1 MSDAN
6 QEQDTKVE
14 GETTVPDAQVEQKPE
29 EVVEPQTQ
37 SEELEL
43 PDGVT
48 DRAKEQFEKLKA
60 KNKEMAEKLSAFE
73 APKQVERP
81 SFYEQV
87 PSQAQFP
94 GLSQEQ
100 IANQTQSLVD
110 ENGYMDVERLNTV
123 LKELND
129 RAVRAERDAIEAKRG
144 VERYGHTQEVTKAH
158 SEFPELDP
166 DNKSF
171 DPKFYDLVSNHIY
184 GKMMKREKE
193 DLLSAAKYVASS
205 LYDPQAKKAQE
216 AESVSNKQ
224 QEAQESKTKRVQAS
238 TQVGQG
244 KGQPLP
250 QDHEELVE
258 RSRKGDMD
266 AIAKRLQASGY

>member
-6 QEQDTKVE
+6 QEQELKVE

-37 SEELEL
+37 SEEPTL
-43 PDGVT
+43 PDG
-48 DRAKEQFEKLKA
+48 AKERTKEEFEKLKA
-60 KNKEMAEKLSAFE
+60 KNKELAEKLQALE
-73 APKQVERP
+73 PRPAAQVERP
-81 SFYEQV
+81 SFFNTPL
-87 PSQAQFP
+87 PSQAQYP

-100 IANQTQSLVD
+100 IATQTQSLVD

-129 RAVRAERDAIEAKRG
+129 RAVRAEREAIEAKQG
-144 VERYGHTQEVTKAH
+144 VERYGHTQEVMKAH

-193 DLLSAAKYVASS
+193 DLLSAAKYVASN
-205 LYDPQAKKAQE
+205 LYDPKPKVE
-216 AESVSNKQ
+216 APEKQ
-224 QEAQESKTKRVQAS
+224 SEETKTKRVQAS

-250 QDHEELVE
+250 ADHQELVE